1 MLYELVSPDQLSE
14 IPEACHESIKLKYH
28 QVKYFLFGV
37 CVIYMTRQWTIIYRI
52 ADYFADFEDEFL
64 YFKMDLARDAIE
76 MMAYSL
82 ILYVF
87 RPRRVWPEFYGVD
100 IVTAKDSIFRSK

>member
-1 MLYELVSPDQLSE
+1 M
-14 IPEACHESIKLKYH
+14 
-28 QVKYFLFGV
+28 
-37 CVIYMTRQWTIIYRI
+37 IYMTRQWTIIYRI

-64 YFKMDLARDAIE
+64 SFKMVLARDAIE

-100 IVTAKDSIFRSK
+100 IVTAKDSIFRSKQRPILQSVVNDKSVFDDFEDPKI